1 MLTTKPSMDGT
12 PIPGILIL
20 KDNKT
25 YGRHK
30 TNGKLM
36 YKCVP
41 DDKTLPIFLV
51 HYEFKNVGFSKRFNN
66 LYVIFTYSN
75 WDNKHPY
82 GIIQHTIGDVDNL
95 SNFYEYQLH
104 CKQLNFSLKN
114 FTKDTKHANNE
125 TIIHYIIHKYPTIE
139 NRTKEWNIFTI
150 DPENCT
156 DFDDAFSIKQI
167 TNEITQL
174 SVYISNVSILIDTL
188 DLWNS
193 FSRRISTIYLPDK
206 KIPMLPSILSDGLCS
221 LKENETRVSLVM
233 DIFIENNAVINIAYS
248 NCLIKVSKNYIYE
261 EPALLNNPHYKHLLQ
276 FTHILSNNHKY
287 IHKLT
292 DSHEIVSYLMILMN
306 YNCALEMTKHNNGIF
321 RITTTTITETNLP
334 ENIRNI
340 VYPYSNV
347 SGKYSC
353 DNMKHQTLDLDA
365 YIHITSPIRRIVDLL
380 NSIQFQRNNNIVLS
394 DNAYIF
400 LNKWINELEY
410 INTTMRSIRKVQNEC
425 SLLNLYMNTPEIT
438 NKIYEG
444 YVYERKHKNETLFKF
459 MVYLPELKLYSS
471 FSLSEDLEIYTK
483 HTFKLFLFNDAETFK
498 QKIRLQRN
506 TSESHITI

>member
-1 MLTTKPSMDGT
+1 MLTTKPSMDGR

-75 WDNKHPY
+75 WDNKHPC

-114 FTKDTKHANNE
+114 FTKDTKQPKNE
-125 TIIHYIIHKYPTIE
+125 TIINSIIHKYPTIE
-139 NRTKEWNIFTI
+139 NRTNEWFIFTI

-156 DFDDAFSIKQI
+156 DFDDAFSIKQL
-167 TNEITQL
+167 TSEITQL

-206 KIPMLPSILSDGLCS
+206 KYRCYPQYYRMDCVV
-221 LKENETRVSLVM
+221 LK
-233 DIFIENNAVINIAYS
+233 
-248 NCLIKVSKNYIYE
+248 K
-261 EPALLNNPHYKHLLQ
+261 
-276 FTHILSNNHKY
+276 
-287 IHKLT
+287 
-292 DSHEIVSYLMILMN
+292 
-306 YNCALEMTKHNNGIF
+306 
-321 RITTTTITETNLP
+321 
-334 ENIRNI
+334 
-340 VYPYSNV
+340 
-347 SGKYSC
+347 
-353 DNMKHQTLDLDA
+353 MK
-365 YIHITSPIRRIVDLL
+365 P
-380 NSIQFQRNNNIVLS
+380 
-394 DNAYIF
+394 
-400 LNKWINELEY
+400 
-410 INTTMRSIRKVQNEC
+410 
-425 SLLNLYMNTPEIT
+425 
-438 NKIYEG
+438 
-444 YVYERKHKNETLFKF
+444 
-459 MVYLPELKLYSS
+459 VYL
-471 FSLSEDLEIYTK
+471 
-483 HTFKLFLFNDAETFK
+483 
-498 QKIRLQRN
+498 
-506 TSESHITI
+506 